1 MGKII
6 LIVVIMVL
14 LSGCGHVV
22 SKELIEIVDKD
33 LTTAALFKDPDAH
46 KGKIVMLGGVIA
58 SSKNTDEGTYLE
70 VVEKELDYRGEPKD
84 TDISHGRFLILY
96 DGYLDTVI
104 YARGREVSV
113 VGEVLGKKIR
123 QLGETQYPYPLIKSK
138 KLYLFEK
145 QRKQHNIPV
154 RFGIGILHTF

>member
-1 MGKII
+1 MP
-6 LIVVIMVL
+6 
-14 LSGCGHVV
+14 
-22 SKELIEIVDKD
+22 
-33 LTTAALFKDPDAH
+33 AR
-46 KGKIVMLGGVIA
+46 
-58 SSKNTDEGTYLE
+58 KNTDEGTYLE
-70 VVEKELDYRGEPKD
+70 VVEKEVDYRGEPKD

-113 VGEVLGKKIR
+113 VGEILGKKIR
-123 QLGETQYPYPLIKSK
+123 QLGETQYSYPLIKSK